1 MTTILEAKRHLQNL
15 VRREEGFVGVG
26 VGRRNNQDV
35 LQVYVLDWQS
45 PVAQRF
51 TKSRQFEGFP
61 VEVQVS
67 GRVQALGS

>member
-15 VRREEGFVGVG
+15 VRREDGFVGVG
-26 VGRRNNQDV
+26 VGRKNNQDV
-35 LQVYVLDWQS
+35 LRVYVLDSQS

-51 TKSRQFEGFP
+51 TQSRQFEGFP

-67 GRVQALGS
+67 GRVQAFGG

>member
-15 VRREEGFVGVG
+15 VRREDGFVGVG

-35 LQVYVLDWQS
+35 LRVYVVDSQS
-45 PVAQRF
+45 PAARRF
-51 TKSRQFEGFP
+51 SQTRQFEGFP